1 MFQDDESHLP
11 RDLMVVNQMSL
22 VVRTHISVAAI
33 QKTQQNTTNKNFK
46 KFKKVCAQSL
56 KSQRRSKVAKLN
68 EKLQEARAN

>member
-11 RDLMVVNQMSL
+11 MDLMVVNQMSL

-46 KFKKVCAQSL
+46 KFKKVMCAEFKIPKKMQS
-56 KSQRRSKVAKLN
+56 S
-68 EKLQEARAN
+68 EIE

>member
-11 RDLMVVNQMSL
+11 MDLMVVNQMSL

-56 KSQRRSKVAKLN
+56 KSQRMQSS
-68 EKLQEARAN
+68 EIE